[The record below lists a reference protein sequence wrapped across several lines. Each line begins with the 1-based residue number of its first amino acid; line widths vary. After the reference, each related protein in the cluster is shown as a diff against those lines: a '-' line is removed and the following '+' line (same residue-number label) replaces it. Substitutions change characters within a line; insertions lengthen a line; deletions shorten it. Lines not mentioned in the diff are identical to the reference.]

1 MSSEAW
7 EKAVVEKKD
16 GGWLGTVV
24 QIATLGLSGP
34 PEHWEVSYRN
44 RQTGQT
50 VKAIGTTQ
58 EEAEARARAQCH

>member
-16 GGWLGTVV
+16 GGWIGTVV

-44 RQTGQT
+44 RLTGQT
-50 VKAIGTTQ
+50 IKGVGTTE
-58 EEAEARARAQCH
+58 EEAEARARNLIH